1 MRVRGFLAF
10 IEMLDRSSA
19 LNRAWENASVD
30 YTKRFKRNRAGK
42 RGRTDTFHFS
52 CPPRHSLVTAIGIN
66 RCRSLCV
73 CVCVCAIITGC
84 HHHGLVHIT
93 QMPLLLLLL
102 DGDTLRVWHCC
113 CSWIDAIGCNQFLRL
128 LFHHTFDLADA
139 TGRPYDNLAT
149 AARVKCLFLNLSNIF
164 GEFTV
169 CAGTLL

>member
-93 QMPLLLLLL
+93 QMPC
-102 DGDTLRVWHCC
+102 HCC
-113 CSWIDAIGCNQFLRL
+113 CCWMVTLFVFGIAAAAGSMQSAATSFSGC
-128 LFHHTFDLADA
+128 
-139 TGRPYDNLAT
+139 Y
-149 AARVKCLFLNLSNIF
+149 
-164 GEFTV
+164 FT
-169 CAGTLL
+169 TLLIWLMQLVARIITLRPLHGSSAYF